1 MTQPFGSLRRHLHL
15 SSTPSSV
22 HSLFHTAL
30 IGGLQL
36 WRSKGMKALKHLLL
50 ESFALEVSTHS
61 RTELTAA
68 TQHHAVVA
76 MQAIALH
83 SIHLQ

>member
-1 MTQPFGSLRRHLHL
+1 
-15 SSTPSSV
+15 
-22 HSLFHTAL
+22 
-30 IGGLQL
+30 
-36 WRSKGMKALKHLLL
+36 MKALKRLLL